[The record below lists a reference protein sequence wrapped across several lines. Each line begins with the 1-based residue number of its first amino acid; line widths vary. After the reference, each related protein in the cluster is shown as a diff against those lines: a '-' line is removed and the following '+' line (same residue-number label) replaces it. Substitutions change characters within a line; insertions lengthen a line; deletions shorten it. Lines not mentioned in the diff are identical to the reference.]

1 MSHFMLGRRMGVKS
15 AVQFL
20 IALFIVL
27 TMVIPT
33 GLAAADESFIVFTGD
48 REEYKYS
55 DPLPTREPTRR
66 AASML

>member
-1 MSHFMLGRRMGVKS
+1 MGVKS

-48 REEYKYS
+48 REE
-55 DPLPTREPTRR
+55 
-66 AASML
+66 